1 MSVTIEQL
9 EGNKVK
15 VRFEVDAE
23 TFEKGMQKA
32 YIKNRGRINVP
43 GFRKGKAPR
52 KLIENMYGESVF
64 YDDAFDA
71 VFPEVY
77 GKALEDKL
85 FDPVAQPALQDIEQ
99 IGSGMPLIF
108 TAEVYVQP
116 EVTLG
121 EYKGVSAHKHD
132 HPVTDE
138 DVERQVEAAREKQAR
153 MLDIEDRPVQD
164 DDIVKL
170 DYAGSVDGVPFDG
183 CTAEDQQLTIGSG
196 QFIPGFEEQLVGAK
210 VGEEKDINVTFPTE
224 YHAEELAGKDAVFH
238 VKIHG
243 IQVKELPELDD
254 EFAKD
259 VSEFDTLDA
268 YRADIRKKLEDDAAR
283 HVKEAFENDVV
294 DQVVENAVVDV
305 PPPMVDREVDR
316 MLREFQMRLMY
327 QGMRMEDFLQ
337 YTGQTEEMMREQYSQ
352 QAEKRVKTDLVLSAI
367 EEAEGITA
375 TEEEVDQETQKY
387 ADQVQKSLEETK
399 KDLSEDD
406 LAYFG
411 NAAKREKTV
420 KMLTD
425 AAVEAPH
432 HEEEAPKKT
441 KSAKKAEDG
450 DAGEAPE
457 KASKPKAKAKK
468 APEKEGKA
476 DSEAKKPAPKKTKTK
491 TEEKKDE

>member
-1 MSVTIEQL
+1 MSVSVEKL

-23 TFEKGMQKA
+23 TFEQGMQKA
-32 YIKNRGRINVP
+32 YLKNRGRINVP

-52 KLIENMYGESVF
+52 KLIENMYGEGVF

-77 GKALEDKL
+77 GKALDDKL
-85 FDPVAQPALQDIEQ
+85 FDPVAQPSLQDIEQ
-99 IGSGMPLIF
+99 IGAGQTLIF
-108 TAEVYVQP
+108 TAEVYVRP

-121 EYKGVSAHKHD
+121 QYKGVSAHKHD

-153 MLDIEDRPVQD
+153 MIDVEDRPVQD

-170 DYAGSVDGVPFDG
+170 DYAGSVDGVPFQG
-183 CTAEDQQLTIGSG
+183 GTAQDQQLTIGSG
-196 QFIPGFEEQLVGAK
+196 QFIPGFEEQLVGLK
-210 VGEEKDINVTFPTE
+210 VGEEKDINVTFPAE

-238 VKIHG
+238 AKING

-259 VSEFDTLDA
+259 VSEFDTLAD
-268 YRADIRKKLEDDAAR
+268 YRADIRKKLEDDAAK

-294 DQVVENAVVDV
+294 DAVVENATVDV
-305 PPPMVDREVDR
+305 PPPMTDREVDR
-316 MLREFQMRLMY
+316 MVREFQMRLMY

-337 YTGQTEEMMREQYSQ
+337 YTGQTEEMMREQYRQ
-352 QAEKRVKTDLVLSAI
+352 QAEKRVKTDLVLSSI
-367 EEAEGITA
+367 EDAEGVEA
-375 TEEEVDQETQKY
+375 TEEEVDAEIQKY

-399 KDLSEDD
+399 KDLSEEDAD
-406 LAYFG
+406 YFR

-420 KMLTD
+420 GMLVD
-425 AAVEAPH
+425 AAVEAK
-432 HEEEAPKKT
+432 EEKPKKAKAPVKKAAEAEDQESAEAPKKA
-441 KSAKKAEDG
+441 AKAKTAKTPKAED
-450 DAGEAPE
+450 
-457 KASKPKAKAKK
+457 
-468 APEKEGKA
+468 
-476 DSEAKKPAPKKTKTK
+476 SEAAA
-491 TEEKKDE
+491 EEKKAAPKRTRKAKTGEEA